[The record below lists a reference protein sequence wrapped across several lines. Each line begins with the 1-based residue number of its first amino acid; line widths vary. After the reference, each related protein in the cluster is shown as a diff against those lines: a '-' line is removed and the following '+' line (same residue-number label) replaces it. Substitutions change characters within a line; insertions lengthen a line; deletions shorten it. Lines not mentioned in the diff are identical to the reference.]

1 MVAVLQR
8 HYGIEHAGCAN
19 MAELLKRQYS
29 IIVLKVELLADRAD
43 GEHVSFKVQL
53 NKQGELVES
62 QPKLV
67 PANLICRASLR
78 DSETSWNES
87 SDFTLPK
94 TMLEELRLW
103 MDAET
108 DYEQPLWVHLV
119 SPYGLLR
126 FVAWERVLGHAI
138 NRPILMLPDFVFPPP
153 REAAATLDVVVCG
166 SAPLNR
172 EDHSIKAGVAHAI
185 QHIASVERDKVR
197 IHVFVDKQIQKDLQS
212 LLPPDLSQAG
222 VVTFYDQ
229 ERARP
234 FVGDASTEPLTRKP
248 GDLKSPWL
256 LWIRECLRNQSVDVV
271 HFVCHGYLARQRG
284 ALLFAQSPI
293 ERSRSYLSGPVF
305 GADLQAFFTQI
316 GAWSTVFSS
325 IPDNSSEYGLRGL
338 ADEIAQARPGPL
350 MMYVQKEDATGT
362 ALADGYRFLFSPHM
376 PTAPASTALFIYCQP
391 YLAAL
396 PVSMSRTRGAADD
409 LSEFALKSVPRNKD
423 QFEFATL
430 SQRTASPLDRFFA
443 SPNLVTST
451 VAATERFAEQVELRY
466 QQLTRDGVLVGEHG
480 SRTVNTVVDTV
491 SKLRAAVA
499 SLGSAVNE
507 GPESL

>member
-1 MVAVLQR
+1 
-8 HYGIEHAGCAN
+8 

-29 IIVLKVELLADRAD
+29 IIVLKVELIADRAD
-43 GEHVSFKVQL
+43 GELVSFKVQL
-53 NKQGELVES
+53 NKQGQLIEGP
-62 QPKLV
+62 PKLV
-67 PANLICRASLR
+67 PANSICRASLR
-78 DSETSWNES
+78 DSETTWNES
-87 SDFTLPK
+87 SDFTLPM
-94 TMLEELRLW
+94 TLLEELRHW

-108 DYEQPLWVHLV
+108 NYDQPLWVHLV

-138 NRPILMLPDFVFPPP
+138 GRPILMLPDFIFPPP

-172 EDHSIKAGVAHAI
+172 EDHSIKVGVAQAI
-185 QHIASVERDKVR
+185 QHIASVERDRVR
-197 IHVFVDKQIQKDLQS
+197 IHVFVDKQMQNDLQS
-212 LLPPDLSQAG
+212 SLAPALSQTG
-222 VVTFYDQ
+222 VVIFYDQ

-234 FVGDASTEPLTRKP
+234 FVGDESSGPLTRRP

-256 LWIRECLRNQSVDVV
+256 LWMRECLRSQSVDVV

-305 GADLQAFFTQI
+305 SADIQTFLTQI

-325 IPDNSSEYGLRGL
+325 LPDNSSEFGLRGL
-338 ADEIAQARPGPL
+338 ADEIAQTRPGPL
-350 MMYVQKEDATGT
+350 MMYVQKEDATGM
-362 ALADGYRFLFSPHM
+362 ALADGYRFLYSPHV

-396 PVSMSRTRGAADD
+396 PVSMGQTYGAADD
-409 LSEFALKSVPRNKD
+409 LSEFAFKSVPRNKD
-423 QFEFATL
+423 QFEFAAL

-466 QQLTRDGVLVGEHG
+466 QQLTRDGVLAGEHG

-499 SLGSAVNE
+499 SLKPGGNE
-507 GPESL
+507 GPEGL